1 MDKNS
6 ERSGD
11 KNVHEPIPY
20 IPFQDFIATT
30 ERNAKRLYVSLII
43 AIALLFVSNAIWLYA
58 WFSYDYVS
66 EETVTVDGKEGIA
79 SYVGGDGSIY
89 NGESDYSAREVQKEK
104 IEQ

>member
-6 ERSGD
+6 ERSGE
-11 KNVHEPIPY
+11 KNVHEPIPF

-30 ERNAKRLYVSLII
+30 ERNAKRLFISLII

-66 EETVTVDGKEGIA
+66 DETITVDGKEGIA

-89 NGESDYSAREVQKEK
+89 NGESDHQTREVADEK
-104 IEQ
+104 IGQ